1 MYDISKLMWACY
13 YYISFKVCLD
23 IKIRGIKMS
32 REDSLDNTLNIDTS
46 LLMDEIKENERY
58 FFGSTDY
65 VTQDIILDMLDISEN
80 DVFVDIGCGLGKV
93 IYYVN
98 HKVGCKTIGVEGDDR
113 IFRKLKENH
122 SGYKKKNSGKSGGN
136 VLVLGSTGA
145 EVNILN
151 RKIEDIDSIYDEI
164 LKNHVFEDKDS
175 LYFYFFNPFS
185 VEVLKSFVAK
195 LVEEAGMNRFGSK
208 KIELVFYYLTPEYQ
222 MALREFPL
230 KLEQISKLNDYY
242 KDEFE
247 KCCIYSLR

>member
-1 MYDISKLMWACY
+1 M
-13 YYISFKVCLD
+13 
-23 IKIRGIKMS
+23 
-32 REDSLDNTLNIDTS
+32 
-46 LLMDEIKENERY
+46 
-58 FFGSTDY
+58 
-65 VTQDIILDMLDISEN
+65 
-80 DVFVDIGCGLGKV
+80 
-93 IYYVN
+93 
-98 HKVGCKTIGVEGDDR
+98 
-113 IFRKLKENH
+113 
-122 SGYKKKNSGKSGGN
+122 
-136 VLVLGSTGA
+136 
-145 EVNILN
+145 
-151 RKIEDIDSIYDEI
+151 
-164 LKNHVFEDKDS
+164 FEDKDS